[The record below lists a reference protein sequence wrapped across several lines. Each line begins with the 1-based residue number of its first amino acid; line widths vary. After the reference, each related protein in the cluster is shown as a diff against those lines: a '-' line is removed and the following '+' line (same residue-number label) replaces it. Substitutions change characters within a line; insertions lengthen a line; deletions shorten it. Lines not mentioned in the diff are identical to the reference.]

1 MLEQPL
7 PERISFIRGFLQSK
21 SLRWRRGKWLPLLSA
36 SHPCEGLVLCLQGP
50 PSPK

>member
-21 SLRWRRGKWLPLLSA
+21 SLRWRQGKRLSLLGA
-36 SHPCEGLVLCLQGP
+36 PHPCEGLVLCLQAP
-50 PSPK
+50 PSPQ